1 MELDKRVIGL
11 ETEFKI
17 LKGEMRE
24 LLVDIRDQMNR
35 TDNPFCKIQS
45 QGAPKFEAPTKE
57 IQAEGEKTE
66 ENVPVEG
73 FENPSKVPG
82 NSPADKDKQKRI
94 EGNPDAIN
102 PDAIQPAWETVKQE
116 GKTQEIPVQE
126 LEVSGRKDIDTPMI
140 VELMRWVDYAVR
152 TVGHSNLEELLN
164 LYNVTGH
171 LSDELKGVL
180 QNIANLSIEEP
191 AEESRVSM
199 KENIV
204 VLSHLSSILYPG
216 KSGGRI
222 QPIYGET
229 GWDGEEEDKKTELAF
244 N

>member
-1 MELDKRVIGL
+1 MELDKRVTGL

-35 TDNPFCKIQS
+35 TDNPFCGIQS
-45 QGAPKFEAPTKE
+45 QGAPKIEAAKKE
-57 IQAEGEKTE
+57 
-66 ENVPVEG
+66 VPVEG
-73 FENPSKVPG
+73 ENAEEKVPKEGFESPSTVQG
-82 NSPADKDKQKRI
+82 NSQADKDRKKRI
-94 EGNPDAIN
+94 EGNQDAIN
-102 PDAIQPAWETVKQE
+102 QDAIQPAWESVKQE
-116 GKTQEIPVQE
+116 GKTPVIPAQE
-126 LEVSGRKDIDTPMI
+126 LEVSGQKEIDTPMI

-152 TVGHSNLEELLN
+152 TVGHSNLDELLN

-204 VLSHLSSILYPG
+204 VLSHLSAILNPG

-229 GWDGEEEDKKTELAF
+229 GWEGEKKDKKTELAF

>member
-1 MELDKRVIGL
+1 MELDKRVAGL

-17 LKGEMRE
+17 IKGEMRE

-35 TDNPFCKIQS
+35 TDNPFCGIQS
-45 QGAPKFEAPTKE
+45 QGAPTVEAPKKE
-57 IQAEGEKTE
+57 IPLEGENTE
-66 ENVPVEG
+66 EKLPEEG
-73 FENPSKVPG
+73 FESPPTVPG
-82 NSPADKDKQKRI
+82 NSPADKERQGI
-94 EGNPDAIN
+94 IGGNPGAIN
-102 PDAIQPAWETVKQE
+102 PEAIQTARESVKQE

-126 LEVSGRKDIDTPMI
+126 PADSGRKEIDTPMI

-152 TVGHSNLEELLN
+152 TVGHSNLDELLN

-204 VLSHLSSILYPG
+204 VLSHLSTILNPG

-229 GWDGEEEDKKTELAF
+229 GWEGEKKDKKTELAF